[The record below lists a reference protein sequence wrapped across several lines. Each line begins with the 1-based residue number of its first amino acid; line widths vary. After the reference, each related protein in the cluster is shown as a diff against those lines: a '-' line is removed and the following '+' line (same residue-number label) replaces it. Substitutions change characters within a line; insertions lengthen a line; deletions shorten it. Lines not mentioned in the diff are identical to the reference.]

1 MLRGPLE
8 LTYYSHNLTKN
19 LPNRRTGSNS
29 ETVTFLGNSKL
40 LMQGIYARNS
50 EPRKFLNDG
59 GGGNG
64 GGDCGGGG
72 IITAN

>member
-1 MLRGPLE
+1 
-8 LTYYSHNLTKN
+8 
-19 LPNRRTGSNS
+19 
-29 ETVTFLGNSKL
+29 
-40 LMQGIYARNS
+40 MQGIYARNS